1 MTIFIAKGA
10 WHDKRGVRH
19 NFEIESDRAERRFI
33 IELIGLIAF
42 INFTRNNLITAEQRT
57 ALIEKVKSTYNQTVA

>member
-33 IELIGLIAF
+33 IELVEAQYPATKVIVNSVRKTPSPHIT
-42 INFTRNNLITAEQRT
+42 NFQG
-57 ALIEKVKSTYNQTVA
+57 YQGQPY